1 MLLVRDF
8 AKKILRKKIARKYG
22 RRTLARNRIL
32 FFVCLVIYALFTL
45 RYALNRKKPDDEEDK
60 PATSKKGSKAASESA
75 ETEQPKEEEK
85 KTYKCLIC
93 ALVSGIVG
101 IGLYA
106 AVAAN
111 LIASTKV
118 RVILTLLYL
127 VVSILVSSLLGCLFA
142 APILTMCELLL
153 LIQVFSTALFAFAS
167 AYFSGTAKIILAA
180 GQLGLLGWTAYY
192 CLPGAPPLSPP
203 NPSDTTGAAAMD
215 VVAAATTAISL
226 GAAAVTDFVF
236 DKIKQKQEIKAAT
249 DSLTAEQAEQILV
262 DEIKED
268 AKNHT
273 ELKVEAFS
281 QLNEIAQETA
291 EPNKVAEALKE
302 FKNAN
307 EVSLVAETLE
317 VVNKPENDEIKSALD
332 AIRQATEEEI
342 SSINEVASKVPV
354 QEDSSELEYLNVKSE
369 LPPAPMLNNDGTVA
383 PPPPPSLSSEVEDL
397 KKVLAEQT
405 KVIEDMTRNLEQ
417 YKGRDVKKLKTSLKN
432 NKKSLEKHKKDLEK
446 VEKQLTKQKK
456 RNVELAKQLGD
467 EIQNVENQLKGQSE
481 RWQKSLEE
489 TEQKGR
495 EDRRRLGKGLL
506 GKITNLSNKIK
517 GQKAQND
524 KKLKETEETTKEGM
538 KEMNQA
544 LATQKADWDAK
555 LAEMNQATKK
565 RIANVVEEVH
575 ETLGKKVATAVEK
588 VTKKK
593 KVVLSPGNLISMY
606 QKFMTLAQL
615 LVVTEHLAYKSPI
628 VQTGREFAVDFAGS
642 AVALYEWNEK
652 INLTN
657 IDAINPLSKFMNLFD
672 KDGNPVRA
680 EWKDAGNL
688 TSPPSP
694 PRPPWSP
701 PLLLP
706 TAEDTEILNWSNELV
721 VRNEELLEK
730 SAELAVVRDNVT
742 ISPTSSSGFA
752 DHIYQKGLRML
763 GYDEVHNAMVA
774 SSWRNL
780 ENKGVSVLK
789 EQGPVAL
796 QIAIA
801 WAVNK
806 GLERFMGTG
815 PAAQVTGQFA
825 GAVVTSSLN
834 SPQEMAGVPDG
845 FNTAPATGN
854 VRTLQE
860 FSRPRS
866 KSDYASPPSRKQ
878 QQQFGAFTGQGHR
891 LGVP

>member
-834 SPQEMAGVPDG
+834 SPQEMAPDG

>member
-8 AKKILRKKIARKYG
+8 AKKILREKIARKYG

-75 ETEQPKEEEK
+75 ETEEAKEEEK

-249 DSLTAEQAEQILV
+249 DSLTAEQAEQIVV

-268 AKNHT
+268 AKNHA

-307 EVSLVAETLE
+307 EVSLVAEILE

-369 LPPAPMLNNDGTVA
+369 SPPAPMLNNDG
-383 PPPPPSLSSEVEDL
+383 VEDL

-446 VEKQLTKQKK
+446 VKKQLTKQKK

-628 VQTGREFAVDFAGS
+628 VQTGREFAVEFAGS

-657 IDAINPLSKFMNLFD
+657 IDAINSLSKFMNLFD
-672 KDGNPVRA
+672 KDGKPVRA

-752 DHIYQKGLRML
+752 YHIYQKGLRMF

-801 WAVNK
+801 WATNK
-806 GLERFMGTG
+806 VLERFMGTG
-815 PAAQVTGQFA
+815 PAAQVA

-834 SPQEMAGVPDG
+834 SPREMAGADVPDG

-854 VRTLQE
+854 VRTIQE
-860 FSRPRS
+860 YSRPRS
-866 KSDYASPPSRKQ
+866 KSDFASLPSKKQ